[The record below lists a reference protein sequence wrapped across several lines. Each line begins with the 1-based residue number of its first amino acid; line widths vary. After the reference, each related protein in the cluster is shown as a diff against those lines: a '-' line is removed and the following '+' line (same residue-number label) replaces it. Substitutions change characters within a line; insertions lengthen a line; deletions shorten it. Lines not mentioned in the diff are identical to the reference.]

1 MKSRRARRL
10 EWPGKTAK
18 GVIFRLH
25 HGDSRARTPVKR
37 GRKKRK
43 GTREREREKTVA
55 KKVKGEK
62 EKRGRN
68 EREKEKEGE
77 FAINVKRFID
87 TSRLTPSLLSPSF
100 SLSLKLSF
108 SPGCTD
114 IPQTVGTLQLEV
126 FKKGHVTSTPFR
138 SNFPFDRVFRLM

>member
-43 GTREREREKTVA
+43 GTRERERENCREKS
-55 KKVKGEK
+55 KG
-62 EKRGRN
+62 R
-68 EREKEKEGE
+68 EREKGE
-77 FAINVKRFID
+77 ER
-87 TSRLTPSLLSPSF
+87 TR
-100 SLSLKLSF
+100 
-108 SPGCTD
+108 
-114 IPQTVGTLQLEV
+114 
-126 FKKGHVTSTPFR
+126 
-138 SNFPFDRVFRLM
+138 DRERG

>member
-43 GTREREREKTVA
+43 GTRERERERTVA

-68 EREKEKEGE
+68 EREIEKEGE

-87 TSRLTPSLLSPSF
+87 TSRLTPPSSLPL
-100 SLSLKLSF
+100 
-108 SPGCTD
+108 
-114 IPQTVGTLQLEV
+114 
-126 FKKGHVTSTPFR
+126 FR
-138 SNFPFDRVFRLM
+138 SL